1 MPMNKLYL
9 LLLLVVF
16 SSYKSIT
23 TSNSFAKGILFGI
36 DFYGKSAIAIDSMI
50 INKSK
55 DENFKA
61 FYHKYHFET
70 AWNNKEHRHFIIA
83 EIGLAENEGLQPKD
97 YNYVKLK
104 SLEEQFEKLP
114 DSSIVNYD
122 LLLTHSAQL
131 YINHISKGKLNPKDL
146 YRNWDLDQKKI
157 DINKILFDCIDNNN
171 FVAAIEE
178 CKPNHQIYKKLKMC
192 LQILKEYPEQ
202 PLLGLIDINERIVP
216 NKKNKYLPIIKKRL
230 MYWGDMVEKDTVL
243 SQLYTKKTQDAV
255 KLFQARHGLKP
266 DAIIGRSTIEALN
279 FSRNQRIE
287 QIIANLERWRWF
299 AHDFS
304 SNYLLINIPDYSIV
318 AVKNGDTLLS
328 QRVVVGRETRK
339 TPVLKSKIYNINLN
353 PNWTVPPTIL
363 KEDIY
368 PEAEKDKG
376 VFKKKGL
383 VILDDENNEVN
394 PSIWKKEDAYKYKYV
409 QNPSRNNSLGSMKIN
424 FPNKY
429 SVYLHDTNHRNL
441 FSFSKR
447 SLSSGCVRLEK
458 PLEMAA
464 YILNDS
470 IKWPLHRIKDTT
482 DINYY
487 IKIQRKKQL
496 EVNKRNAKLLA
507 KNPSLVFEK
516 KELAKPI
523 LKTIVI
529 KVKENIFIH
538 QLYWTAWETKGVLN
552 FREDIYC
559 LDTDLYAK
567 LTR

>member
-339 TPVLKSKIYNINLN
+339 TPVLKSKIYTINLN

-567 LTR
+567 LIR